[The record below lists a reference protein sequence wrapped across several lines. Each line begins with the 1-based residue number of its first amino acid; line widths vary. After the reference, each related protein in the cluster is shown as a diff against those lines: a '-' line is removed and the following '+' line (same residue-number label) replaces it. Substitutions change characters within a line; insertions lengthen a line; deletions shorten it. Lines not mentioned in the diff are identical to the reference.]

1 MSYWAAVWMVVIG
14 AIGVFV
20 LGTALTVGIGRD
32 RLGGGRSLAVSNCE
46 PTATSGTVVNVTLSD
61 RGAG

>member
-1 MSYWAAVWMVVIG
+1 MVVIG